1 MRAVYPLS
9 TPPSTPAVV
18 RSRPVPTRAPLLPI
32 FLIVLVDIFGLTI
45 IIPLLS
51 IYAEHFGATALQATL
66 LVSVYALC
74 QLVSAPLLGRASDR
88 FGRKPL
94 LIVSQVGTFLGF
106 LLLARASALWMVYLS
121 RVIDGATAG
130 NISLAQA
137 YISDNTEAKD
147 RTKSFALIGI
157 AFGLG
162 FFVGPFLT
170 GYLVHYGLSA
180 PIYAAAAMS
189 FSSIMCT
196 FVLLPRAERPGAAP
210 IDAAHLARKATGE
223 PVEATVR
230 VQVAIFE
237 WKTYASYFTRPVL
250 SGLLAQFFFYALCFS
265 TFTSGF
271 ALFAE
276 RRFTWDG
283 HPVTPREISYLL
295 GYVGLLGIVLQG
307 FLIGRLVKRFGES
320 ALVSAGFISLVVGYV
335 ILGPCR
341 DIPTLMLVSTIS
353 SFGNG
358 VLRPTLSSLV
368 SQNAGP
374 GEQGVVLG
382 LNQALNSVAQ
392 IFAPILGGVLI
403 GLSQLTIWAWV
414 AAAAA
419 CVGYL
424 LARWGSARVPHAQ
437 VEERARTS
445 G

>member
-1 MRAVYPLS
+1 
-9 TPPSTPAVV
+9 
-18 RSRPVPTRAPLLPI
+18 LPI

-51 IYAEHFGATALQATL
+51 IYSEHFGATPLEATL
-66 LVSVYALC
+66 LVSVYAVC
-74 QLVSAPLLGRASDR
+74 QLVSAPLLGKASDR

-94 LIVSQVGTFLGF
+94 LIASQVGTFLGF
-106 LLLARASALWMVYLS
+106 LLLARASTLWMVYLS

-130 NISLAQA
+130 NISIAQA

-162 FFVGPFLT
+162 FFVGPFVT
-170 GYLVHYGLSA
+170 GYLVRYGLSA
-180 PIYAAAAMS
+180 PIYAAATMS
-189 FSSIMCT
+189 LGSVLCT
-196 FVLLPRAERPGAAP
+196 TFLLPRAQRRSKPSDGDVGPGG
-210 IDAAHLARKATGE
+210 HRLAL
-223 PVEATVR
+223 
-230 VQVAIFE
+230 FE
-237 WKTYASYFTRPVL
+237 WKAYAPYFTRPVL

-295 GYVGLLGIVLQG
+295 GYVGFLGIVLQG

-320 ALVSAGFISLVVGYV
+320 ALISAGFISLIVGYV

-341 DIPTLMLVSTIS
+341 DIPMLILVSTIS

-358 VLRPTLSSLV
+358 ILRPTLSSLV
-368 SQNAGP
+368 SQNASP
-374 GEQGVVLG
+374 AEQGVVLG
-382 LNQALNSVAQ
+382 LNQGLNSVAQ
-392 IFAPILGGVLI
+392 ILAPILGGILI
-403 GLSQLTIWAWV
+403 GQGQLTLWAWV

-419 CVGYL
+419 LVGYL
-424 LARWGSARVPHAQ
+424 LARWGSALVPQ
-437 VEERARTS
+437 VVEDRARTRTT
-445 G
+445 

>member
-1 MRAVYPLS
+1 VS
-9 TPPSTPAVV
+9 K
-18 RSRPVPTRAPLLPI
+18 RSPLLPI

-51 IYAEHFGATALQATL
+51 IYSEHFGATPLQATL

-74 QLVSAPLLGRASDR
+74 QLISAPLLGKASDR
-88 FGRKPL
+88 IGRKPL
-94 LIVSQVGTFLGF
+94 LLASQIGTFLGF
-106 LLLARASALWMVYLS
+106 LLLARATALWMVYLS

-130 NISLAQA
+130 NITLAQA

-162 FFVGPFLT
+162 FFVGPFVT

-180 PIYAAAAMS
+180 PIYAAAGMS
-189 FSSIMCT
+189 LASIVCT
-196 FVLLPRAERPGAAP
+196 TFLLPRARPAPATSAADVGP
-210 IDAAHLARKATGE
+210 GGKRLA
-223 PVEATVR
+223 V
-230 VQVAIFE
+230 FE
-237 WKTYASYFTRPVL
+237 WKAYAPYFTRPVL

-276 RRFTWDG
+276 RRFTWRG
-283 HPVTPREISYLL
+283 HAVTPREISFLL
-295 GYVGLLGIVLQG
+295 GYVGFLGIVLQG
-307 FLIGRLVKRFGES
+307 FLIGRLVKRFGEA
-320 ALVSAGFISLVVGYV
+320 ALVSAGFISLVVGYI

-341 DIPTLMLVSTIS
+341 DIPLLIVVSTIS

-374 GEQGVVLG
+374 SEQGVVLG

-392 IFAPILGGVLI
+392 IVAPILGGILI
-403 GLSQLTIWAWV
+403 GQSQLTLWAWV

-419 CVGYL
+419 LVGYL
-424 LARWGSARVPHAQ
+424 LARWGSALVPH
-437 VEERARTS
+437 VVHDRARTPTA
-445 G
+445 

>member
-1 MRAVYPLS
+1 MGIVSVAVGALFRARALLESHGKV
-9 TPPSTPAVV
+9 
-18 RSRPVPTRAPLLPI
+18 RPVPKRSPLLPI

-51 IYAEHFGATALQATL
+51 IYSEHFGATPLQATL

-74 QLVSAPLLGRASDR
+74 QLVSAPLLGKASDR

-94 LIVSQVGTFLGF
+94 LVASQVGTFLGF
-106 LLLARASALWMVYLS
+106 LLLARSTALWMVYLS

-170 GYLVHYGLSA
+170 GFLVHYGLSA
-180 PIYAAAAMS
+180 PIYAASAMS
-189 FSSIMCT
+189 FASIVCT
-196 FVLLPRAERPGAAP
+196 LVLLPRAQRPPQAAP
-210 IDAAHLARKATGE
+210 KPDVGPGGQRL
-223 PVEATVR
+223 
-230 VQVAIFE
+230 AIFE
-237 WKTYASYFTRPVL
+237 WKAYAPYFTRPVL

-276 RRFTWDG
+276 RRFTWEG

-307 FLIGRLVKRFGES
+307 FLIGKLVKRFGES
-320 ALVSAGFISLVVGYV
+320 ALVSAGFISLIVGYV

-341 DIPTLMLVSTIS
+341 DIPTLLLVSTIS

-374 GEQGVVLG
+374 TEQGVVLG
-382 LNQALNSVAQ
+382 LNQGLNSIAQ
-392 IFAPILGGVLI
+392 ILAPILGGVLI
-403 GLSQLTIWAWV
+403 GQSQLTLWAWV
-414 AAAAA
+414 AAVAAL
-419 CVGYL
+419 VGYL
-424 LARWGSARVPHAQ
+424 LARWGSALIPHMQ
-437 VEERARTS
+437 GRARTPTA
-445 G
+445 

>member
-1 MRAVYPLS
+1 VPK
-9 TPPSTPAVV
+9 
-18 RSRPVPTRAPLLPI
+18 RSPLLPI

-51 IYAEHFGATALQATL
+51 IYSEHFGATPLQATL

-74 QLVSAPLLGRASDR
+74 QLVSAPLLGKASDR

-94 LIVSQVGTFLGF
+94 LLASQVGTFLGF
-106 LLLARASALWMVYLS
+106 LLLARATTLWMVYLS

-189 FSSIMCT
+189 FGSILCT
-196 FVLLPRAERPGAAP
+196 FFLLPRAVRPPQAAP
-210 IDAAHLARKATGE
+210 AVDAGPGGHRLAL
-223 PVEATVR
+223 
-230 VQVAIFE
+230 FE
-237 WKTYASYFTRPVL
+237 WKAYAPYFKRPVL

-276 RRFTWDG
+276 RRFTWEG
-283 HPVTPREISYLL
+283 HAVTPREISFLL
-295 GYVGLLGIVLQG
+295 GYVGLLGIILQG

-320 ALVSAGFISLVVGYV
+320 ALVSAGFISLIIGYL

-341 DIPTLMLVSTIS
+341 DIPTLIIVSTIS

-368 SQNAGP
+368 SQNADQ

-382 LNQALNSVAQ
+382 LNQGLNSIAQ
-392 IFAPILGGVLI
+392 ILAPILGGVLI
-403 GLSQLTIWAWV
+403 GHSQLTLWAWV

-419 CVGYL
+419 FVGYL
-424 LARWGSARVPHAQ
+424 LARWGSALVPHVVQ
-437 VEERARTS
+437 DRARTS
-445 G
+445 T

>member
-1 MRAVYPLS
+1 
-9 TPPSTPAVV
+9 
-18 RSRPVPTRAPLLPI
+18 VPTRSPLLPI

-51 IYAEHFGATALQATL
+51 IYSEHFGATPLEATL
-66 LVSVYALC
+66 LVSVYAVC
-74 QLVSAPLLGRASDR
+74 QLVSAPLLGKASDR

-94 LIVSQVGTFLGF
+94 LIASQVGTFLGF
-106 LLLARASALWMVYLS
+106 LLLARASTLWMVYLS

-130 NISLAQA
+130 NISIAQA

-162 FFVGPFLT
+162 FFVGPFVT
-170 GYLVHYGLSA
+170 GYLVRYGLSA
-180 PIYAAAAMS
+180 PIYAAATMS
-189 FSSIMCT
+189 LGSVLCT
-196 FVLLPRAERPGAAP
+196 TFLLPRAQRRAKPSDGDVGPGG
-210 IDAAHLARKATGE
+210 HRLAL
-223 PVEATVR
+223 
-230 VQVAIFE
+230 FE
-237 WKTYASYFTRPVL
+237 WKAYAPYFTRPVL

-295 GYVGLLGIVLQG
+295 GYVGFLGIVLQG

-320 ALVSAGFISLVVGYV
+320 ALISAGFISLIVGYV

-341 DIPTLMLVSTIS
+341 DIPMLILVSTIS

-358 VLRPTLSSLV
+358 ILRPTLSSLV
-368 SQNAGP
+368 SQNASP
-374 GEQGVVLG
+374 AEQGVVLG
-382 LNQALNSVAQ
+382 LNQGLNSVAQ
-392 IFAPILGGVLI
+392 ILAPILGGILI
-403 GLSQLTIWAWV
+403 GQGQLTLWAWV

-419 CVGYL
+419 LVGYL
-424 LARWGSARVPHAQ
+424 LARWGSGLVPQ
-437 VEERARTS
+437 VVEDRARTRTT
-445 G
+445 

>member
-1 MRAVYPLS
+1 VPK
-9 TPPSTPAVV
+9 
-18 RSRPVPTRAPLLPI
+18 RSPLLPI
-32 FLIVLVDIFGLTI
+32 FLIVLVDIFGLTM

-51 IYAEHFGATALQATL
+51 IYSEHFGATPLEATL
-66 LVSVYALC
+66 LVTVYALC

-94 LIVSQVGTFLGF
+94 LLASQIGTFLGF
-106 LLLARASALWMVYLS
+106 LLLARATTLWMVYLS

-162 FFVGPFLT
+162 FFVGPFVT
-170 GYLVHYGLSA
+170 GYLVQYGLSA
-180 PIYAAAAMS
+180 PIYAASALS
-189 FSSIMCT
+189 FGSILCT
-196 FVLLPRAERPGAAP
+196 LVLLPRAERPPQPA
-210 IDAAHLARKATGE
+210 
-223 PVEATVR
+223 EAGVGPGGR
-230 VQVAIFE
+230 RLVFFE
-237 WKTYASYFTRPVL
+237 WKAYAPYFTRPVL

-276 RRFTWDG
+276 RRFTWEG
-283 HPVTPREISYLL
+283 RPVTPREISFLL
-295 GYVGLLGIVLQG
+295 GYVGFLGIVLQG

-320 ALVSAGFISLVVGYV
+320 ALVSAGFISLVIGYL

-341 DIPTLMLVSTIS
+341 DIATLLLVSTIS

-368 SQNAGP
+368 SQNASP
-374 GEQGVVLG
+374 SEQGVVLG

-403 GLSQLTIWAWV
+403 GQSQLTLWAWV

-419 CVGYL
+419 LVGYL
-424 LARWGSARVPHAQ
+424 LARWGSALVPH
-437 VEERARTS
+437 VVHDRARTPTV
-445 G
+445 